1 MGTCITHLKINK
13 SPYEH
18 IRKMLV
24 ICLFLLNLTMTK
36 SCYLSVLNTVDIIK
50 LHLVQYLNYNA
61 YTIKWFNMTKH

>member
-1 MGTCITHLKINK
+1 
-13 SPYEH
+13 
-18 IRKMLV
+18 MLV